1 VPFQVDPM
9 LIPMFGRGNLSKKF
23 AAGGGVKSGAGTPTS
38 SPDKLDEFNRKLQRE
53 LEEENRRFEESGGS
67 EFYSAIRQPM
77 QDINEKLNQTLEM
90 YRMGR
95 ASEADVQKLL
105 PFFSEYDIASQ
116 FGRTDTGGYRPS
128 DINAPSTNRLREF
141 IEIQK
146 PTIDANR
153 PDMFPYDPLGLK
165 SQERILQMGRGGPIK
180 SSLAGIEK
188 AQKAVKEAAKKTR
201 KYPIK
206 LPDPKP
212 LSREDIRSMAQRM
225 SQQVTGEFVRPD
237 PTKSVNPAGKSRKQF
252 EREQALSKNIR
263 SAIAE
268 PTVPVVDIEKQLD
281 KLLVGLPGDPSIGG
295 ILRPGSFDEA
305 PKGTRELVGIG
316 DVELDVPAQL
326 FGGSRYGAES
336 VFDPEQ
342 DPAFWASNLGSA
354 RAIQNQITELSQ
366 AMDDRPVL
374 SMFTK
379 MTPEASNFALHT
391 LDALLGY
398 QQPHRLP
405 KTKRQQL
412 ERAIR
417 KGTPKQGKFPGF
429 PGFENPEDVLLAA
442 KSDTELRKHLI
453 NTLWKPT
460 VTEPLKLR
468 PGLDVLSAISHPEIE
483 NLPPGT
489 SGFSMG
495 RMRPGAELTESHHP
509 TYSHDIPGEFIGTSK
524 YPLPL
529 ELAFPR
535 TTSFVRENI
544 PTGEVFNTSKGVGLR
559 DVIDPQYV
567 DQIKLYEE
575 FMKRYT
581 GKKKGGAVRKGALAA
596 VLS

>member
-23 AAGGGVKSGAGTPTS
+23 AAGGGAKSGVGTPTS
-38 SPDKLDEFNRKLQRE
+38 SPDKLEEFNRKMQRE

-128 DINAPSTNRLREF
+128 DINAPSTDRLREF

-180 SSLAGIEK
+180 SALTGIEK
-188 AQKAVKEAAKKTR
+188 AQEAAKKATTKR
-201 KYPIK
+201 THPTIYP
-206 LPDPKP
+206 PAKP
-212 LSREDIRSMAQRM
+212 LSDEDIRVMAQRM
-225 SQQVTGEFVRPD
+225 AEQTSGEFFRPD
-237 PTKSVNPAGKSRKQF
+237 PKQSVNPAGKSQKQF
-252 EREQALSKNIR
+252 QRDLSLSKQIGSNIQDPN
-263 SAIAE
+263 I
-268 PTVPVVDIEKQLD
+268 PVVDVEKRLGSG
-281 KLLVGLPGDPSIGG
+281 LVGVPGDPTLGG
-295 ILRPGSFDEA
+295 VLRTGSLTQA
-305 PKGTRELVGIG
+305 PKGTKELLGIE
-316 DVELDVPAQL
+316 DVNFDVPVQL
-326 FGGSRYGAES
+326 FGGPRYGAES
-336 VFDPEQ
+336 QMPSGVDTP
-342 DPAFWASNLGSA
+342 FWASMQSPA
-354 RAIQNQITELSQ
+354 SAIQNQVTALSEKLGGVPIT
-366 AMDDRPVL
+366 
-374 SMFTK
+374 SMYTK
-379 MTPEASNFALHT
+379 MTPESSNYAMHM
-391 LDALLGY
+391 LDSLLAY
-398 QQPHRLP
+398 QQPHRLS
-405 KTKRQQL
+405 KAKREQL
-412 ERAIR
+412 DQVIRAGDV
-417 KGTPKQGKFPGF
+417 KGREFPGF
-429 PGFENPEDVLLAA
+429 PGFENPEDVLLQARMNP
-442 KSDTELRKHLI
+442 KLRKHI
-453 NTLWKPT
+453 SNTLFKPKF
-460 VTEPLKLR
+460 TEPLGLR
-468 PGLDVLSAISHPEIE
+468 PGLDALSAISHPEIE

-495 RMRPGAELTESHHP
+495 LMRPGAPLSKSSHP
-509 TYSHDIPGEFIGTSK
+509 TYSTDIPGEFIGASK
-524 YPLPL
+524 YPIPL

-535 TTSFVRENI
+535 TTSYVRENI
-544 PTGEVFNTSKGVGLR
+544 PTGELFNTSKMAGMR
-559 DVIDPQYV
+559 EVIDPQYV
-567 DQIKLYEE
+567 DQIKRYEE